1 LALDTLTLLYVF
13 AYIWSDVEQKV
24 SPGSEVV
31 DCISNKKVGSVN
43 TALGSRGMGLLK
55 LEDVFKES
63 ANLSIKEKGDVKVK
77 VIRPDWWPAE
87 WIQSHE
93 QQSAAA

>member
-1 LALDTLTLLYVF
+1 
-13 AYIWSDVEQKV
+13 
-24 SPGSEVV
+24 VV
-31 DCISNKKVGSVN
+31 DCASNKKVGGVS

-87 WIQSHE
+87 WIQLHE
-93 QQSAAA
+93 QERAAA